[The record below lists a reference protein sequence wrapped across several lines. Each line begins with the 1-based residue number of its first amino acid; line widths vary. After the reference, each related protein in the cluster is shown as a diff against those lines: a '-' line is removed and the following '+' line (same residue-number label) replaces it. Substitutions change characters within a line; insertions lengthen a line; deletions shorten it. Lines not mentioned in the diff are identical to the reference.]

1 MLKKETRVEQD
12 SYARDLILPTTD
24 IIYKQRSS
32 LMNNEEEG
40 LTILDA
46 SRSSNV
52 RGLGV
57 VDESAAAFEWRLK
70 QRHRKFADVLL
81 LRLSH
86 NGGSLR
92 LAKTILDASRSSNV
106 RDLGSVDESAAAFEK
121 RSKRL
126 NLETDS

>member
-1 MLKKETRVEQD
+1 MEVE
-12 SYARDLILPTTD
+12 AL
-24 IIYKQRSS
+24 
-32 LMNNEEEG
+32 
-40 LTILDA
+40 
-46 SRSSNV
+46 
-52 RGLGV
+52 GLGNRFFKRSDAYILEAKEANKDPSFV
-57 VDESAAAFEWRLK
+57 KVMIN
-70 QRHRKFADVLL
+70 
-81 LRLSH
+81 H